1 MKFSKGFAHAAR
13 GLSLFAAVVA
23 SACDSQAAPGSL
35 TAMLVSPNG
44 PEGAAYVTLF
54 GPGITVSPLGA
65 RTFSHAVGDTVHVVL
80 VRDQPGDL
88 SFLIN
93 VPDTTQRPA
102 VVIRE
107 VAGGD
112 NRLRANASAYHLEL
126 QPVGLL
132 ANGGLG
138 SP

>member
-1 MKFSKGFAHAAR
+1 MKFSNVFAHAAR
-13 GLSLFAAVVA
+13 GLSLLAVVVA

-35 TAMLVSPNG
+35 AAMLVSPNG

-93 VPDTTQRPA
+93 VPDTTQHPA

-112 NRLRANASAYHLEL
+112 NRLRADASAYRLDI
-126 QPVGLL
+126 QYVGLV
-132 ANGGLG
+132 ANPGLS